1 MIQAL
6 TEAALFQPCAGV
18 YRDLSR
24 KKATL
29 KGWQWKFFAKLFFKK
44 AEKAE
49 KAEKRSRPLIGT
61 RAHKERFVVPPNFG
75 P

>member
-49 KAEKRSRPLIGT
+49 KRSRPLIGT
-61 RAHKERFVVPPNFG
+61 RAYEKRFVVPPNFG